1 MNTVEKKSYIPS
13 LIKALPYLVI
23 IVAWA
28 VMPMF
33 VSSNFWMHTFIVVFV
48 RCVGAVG
55 LRTIALSGNL
65 SFAQAAF
72 VGFGAYLSA
81 VLSKELGMPV
91 FITIPIATV
100 TATILGVLTGFP
112 FVRLRSIYFS
122 MASMFLGVAI
132 VFSISALTITGGSNG
147 MRNIP
152 ALFTNINDFM
162 LKSYY
167 FFFVLALI
175 SCAVMYRFE
184 FSRIGT
190 TLRAIA
196 QSPDAAAAM
205 GVSEVYFRL
214 LAVGFGSFFAGLV
227 GAAYAH
233 YNTSLSPTSFSMGIA
248 LWFIMYVM
256 IGGKDSFIGPIIGT
270 ILLVLI
276 PESSRA
282 LSQYAPYVTAAALLV
297 VAYCLPGGLASI
309 PSVIKKALVKRR
321 EKPDSAEAEGGV

>member
-1 MNTVEKKSYIPS
+1 MDQSERKSCAPS
-13 LIKALPYLVI
+13 LIRALPYLI
-23 IVAWA
+23 IVVVWG
-28 VMPMF
+28 VMPIF
-33 VSSNFWMHTFIVVFV
+33 VSSNFWIHTFIVVFV
-48 RCVGAVG
+48 RCVGAVS

-81 VLSKELGMPV
+81 VLAKELGMPV
-91 FITIPIATV
+91 FFTIPIATV
-100 TATILGVLTGFP
+100 AATILGVVTGFP

-122 MASMFLGVAI
+122 MATMFLGVAI
-132 VFSISALTITGGSNG
+132 IFCISALTITGGSNG

-152 ALFTNINDFM
+152 NLFANLDNLM

-167 FFFVLALI
+167 FFFILAII

-190 TLRAIA
+190 TLRALA

-214 LAVGFGSFFAGLV
+214 LAVGFGCFFAGLV

-233 YNTSLSPTSFSMGIA
+233 YNTSLSPTSFGMAIT

-270 ILLVLI
+270 ILLVII
-276 PESSRA
+276 PESSRV

-297 VAYCLPGGLASI
+297 IAYCLPGGLASL
-309 PSVIKKALVKRR
+309 PRVLKNVFAKKQK
-321 EKPDSAEAEGGV
+321 EPDTAYREGGV